1 MRLMI
6 CKGCVYLYLA
16 VTAAARPKFLSIT
29 TSSLYCSVSSP
40 LNLHDHS
47 ASTDKMGASAKRKK
61 EKKADFTKPKLKV
74 GKTAPKAANSTST
87 AFKAKA
93 IVLNQTTLSS
103 SAPTSSALFT
113 HQLSLLSS
121 KQDTQRKDA
130 LQSLTNSLASLPASS
145 PLPQPAITILHKAR
159 PLLIDPSKAIRE
171 NVLKLLR
178 ALPAS
183 EIRPN
188 VADVLIYI
196 HIGMT
201 HMSASIRDSSLDVLS
216 FLLETAGAETVGCP
230 GGWVKSLRRF
240 MALLNWAAKAPE
252 TVAEGKDAEKDR
264 DKWTSTS
271 ASKPA
276 DAKLRA
282 RTMTV
287 LASFL
292 ATGLTTPDA
301 LDSAEMRK
309 ARAARLWPMRDTDMH
324 VIGRKANP
332 YGYLNLFG
340 AVRDEEGEM
349 YDDAESRAEVY
360 GELFHEGVLKG
371 MKAAKR
377 EGGEVGRAGSALDK
391 VIGGFGQ

>member
-1 MRLMI
+1 
-6 CKGCVYLYLA
+6 
-16 VTAAARPKFLSIT
+16 
-29 TSSLYCSVSSP
+29 
-40 LNLHDHS
+40 
-47 ASTDKMGASAKRKK
+47 MGASAKRKK
-61 EKKADFTKPKLKV
+61 EKKADFVKPKLKV

-87 AFKAKA
+87 AFKAKS
-93 IVLNQTTLSS
+93 IVLNQTSLSS
-103 SAPTSSALFT
+103 SAPTSTALFT

-130 LQSLTNSLASLPASS
+130 LQSLTNSLAGLKDNDDAA
-145 PLPQPAITILHKAR
+145 LPQPAITILHKAR
-159 PLLIDPSKAIRE
+159 PLLIDPSKSIRE
-171 NVLKLLR
+171 NVLKLFR
-178 ALPAS
+178 ALPAA

-188 VADVLIYI
+188 VAEILIYV

-201 HMSASIRDSSLDVLS
+201 HMSAAIRESILDVLA
-216 FLLETAGAETVGCP
+216 FLLESAGAETVGCP

-240 MALLNWAAKAPE
+240 VAVLNWAARAPV
-252 TVAEGKDAEKDR
+252 TAAAADGDKDKDA
-264 DKWTSTS
+264 WTSTS
-271 ASKPA
+271 SSKPA

-282 RTMTV
+282 KTMTL
-287 LASFL
+287 LALFL
-292 ATGLTTPDA
+292 ATGLRSPDA
-301 LDSAEMRK
+301 LDSADMRS
-309 ARAARLWPMRDTDMH
+309 ARAARMWPLWNTEMH
-324 VIGRKANP
+324 VLGRKANP

>member
-1 MRLMI
+1 
-6 CKGCVYLYLA
+6 
-16 VTAAARPKFLSIT
+16 
-29 TSSLYCSVSSP
+29 
-40 LNLHDHS
+40 
-47 ASTDKMGASAKRKK
+47 MGSSAKRKK

-87 AFKAKA
+87 AFKAKS

-103 SAPTSSALFT
+103 SAPSSTALFT

-130 LQSLTNSLASLPASS
+130 LQSLTNSLTNLQDSD
-145 PLPQPAITILHKAR
+145 PLPQPAISILHKAR

-171 NVLKLLR
+171 NTLKLLR
-178 ALPAS
+178 ALPGA
-183 EIRPN
+183 EIAPN
-188 VADVLIYI
+188 VANVLIYI

-201 HMSASIRDSSLDVLS
+201 HMSPPIRESSLGVLS
-216 FLLETAGAETVGCP
+216 FLLEVAGQETVGCP

-240 MALLNWAAKAPE
+240 MGMLNWAAKTPTLTTSATE
-252 TVAEGKDAEKDR
+252 KDGDR
-264 DKWTSTS
+264 DKDAWTSTS

-282 RTMTV
+282 KTMTV
-287 LASFL
+287 LAQFL
-292 ATGLTTPDA
+292 ATGLKTPDE
-301 LDSAEMRK
+301 LDSVEMRR
-309 ARAARLWPMRDTDMH
+309 ARAGRIWPLRNTEMH
-324 VIGRKANP
+324 VLGHKANP

-340 AVRDEEGEM
+340 TVRDEEGEM

-371 MKAAKR
+371 MRAAKR
-377 EGGEVGRAGSALDK
+377 EGGEVGRAGNALDK